1 MTTTPTH
8 DSFDYNVIQIFK
20 QMNQTISIKFDKNIS
35 LWYFQ
40 DNIQY
45 EYERLKDYVTI
56 AKIGI
61 AAERKCEQEQKF
73 IDSISQVNTGNK
85 LADALIEMDYEHQ
98 KIIATE
104 KRDRCIER
112 MQQIPV
118 SIDEVN
124 HTCQVYHEFTKRAK
138 KFLSDTGLLVHINT
152 DPLLNKQ
159 QCYHFIRSY
168 FNSLTNYVTM
178 NKYIYD
184 YKDKDKNYNAH
195 HDENQKYK
203 VLNEKFIFLRKLLYY
218 IPETK
223 DMINDMLFQCFLDH
237 KTTIYITNYFTNS
250 YHYRKSKI
258 SYVYYFTGSTWF
270 SGIYYYFKNM
280 QNDVEYISFLKKHY
294 VNHEYVNIDF
304 VAYMLQEED
313 DKETEESWE

>member
-98 KIIATE
+98 T
-104 KRDRCIER
+104 
-112 MQQIPV
+112 
-118 SIDEVN
+118 
-124 HTCQVYHEFTKRAK
+124 T
-138 KFLSDTGLLVHINT
+138 LL
-152 DPLLNKQ
+152 
-159 QCYHFIRSY
+159 R
-168 FNSLTNYVTM
+168 
-178 NKYIYD
+178 
-184 YKDKDKNYNAH
+184 
-195 HDENQKYK
+195 
-203 VLNEKFIFLRKLLYY
+203 
-218 IPETK
+218 
-223 DMINDMLFQCFLDH
+223 
-237 KTTIYITNYFTNS
+237 
-250 YHYRKSKI
+250 
-258 SYVYYFTGSTWF
+258 
-270 SGIYYYFKNM
+270 
-280 QNDVEYISFLKKHY
+280 
-294 VNHEYVNIDF
+294 
-304 VAYMLQEED
+304 
-313 DKETEESWE
+313 